1 MAINRPRSAQIND
14 VKQHFTVYPGSI
26 AGSEVYLSDINSYS
40 VTKTLGGAL
49 EESPA
54 YMVVPNK
61 GPYSLS
67 STSILNITI
76 PGINAGAA
84 VPVTIQSGDI
94 VWGKVPTNRL
104 VDRINSAFSA
114 YTSALVAANERGRV
128 SLTSVTASGL
138 LKGDSAYI
146 TLANNSNLLQYLGYA
161 NGTTTVTVTGA
172 GAYTRGVVTKGPLG
186 TGGRVLLKAISDIP
200 GQGTSSQNVTSDPSA
215 ADKISGGFGSRAT
228 ELKDILRNCTEVSF
242 SANYYADPGDG
253 GEVSGRFTPLND
265 GTDALRFETFRP
277 GQTKAFVQSGT
288 GGQSDFSALAAG
300 DRIIVSLMSTDTGG
314 TREYTYTWS
323 SAPTSVSDLVSMIN
337 SDYVTTSESYAQ
349 SVTSSGGP
357 FYLPA
362 GSFKV
367 QFGDSGTSITVV
379 IASGTYTVTS
389 LVVLVNNAI
398 TSQASG
404 QGTALPVSV
413 AINSKTGTP
422 AFIGFGIRSSSA
434 DHINTY
440 VKILTSDDGKLG
452 VLNGLGIKPG
462 RYGASYLVEPFG
474 SDEIRFVNNVRVS
487 GSSVMIRSTSD
498 PTTLTKL
505 GISVNAT
512 GLSSYAEEPI
522 EVSNSYFVFPEVM
535 SLGEIPAGADSIYN
549 SIQTRGVSK
558 PVPPNL
564 GLLSVANQASNS
576 TLNDGP
582 FDMLLHSLGVQS
594 INLGVNQT
602 SSTSGLLNSRLNTAT
617 NRSVEYTL
625 VHEARESD
633 LSYVCNRI
641 YIDGSQNLVITWNAQ
656 RIAGAMWQKDDSTLY
671 SYKTA
676 LPINSATYSYKAG
689 GSSTF
694 SDSSW
699 IPAATLGKFP
709 LNPDQALF
717 NVDGNATGLTDSD
730 NSVFM
735 NTNTGLS
742 ASDHVQLLNHL
753 APSVTNSHVR
763 TYQIGIGVAYTI
775 NASISITGAVTN
787 ITKDVVGA
795 SWVLFFLAGNNPGAS
810 GLSVWYDAD
819 ASENRVLTDYTK
831 VFDAGTDNFM
841 VGKPITGTNDMFTGA
856 GSLIDQS
863 LATGKTKLNFS
874 TVRNAA
880 TGTLIQQSFDT
891 GSGSL
896 GINTGFNMSFDGSV
910 WVKNGSVSFKTYEF
924 ATSGYPWGKYYH
936 AFPNGQSEPWE
947 YRSESIYDSQTQPRD
962 YITSYETDRPDKVF
976 SSKSVGVKDSRA
988 GADLGR
994 TTMFFGSSW
1003 GSPFDTTISGSPNS
1017 VYAVG
1022 PNTTF
1027 YEDEWHCIDETTQA
1041 GLVAYTPEGI
1051 KLLTHDG
1058 TGSAWASDA
1067 WKLRS
1072 EIIPDTSVLA
1082 RATFKATKAS
1092 MGDVT
1097 ITLESSY
1104 NVDTISSTDTY
1115 LLFLLFKT
1123 RPSETNTSYTIST
1136 TSYNTNPAV
1145 NTPIVYSVVPSD
1157 RTTLGF
1163 AFSICQTT
1171 LSSPGIKMMGL
1182 TDVFS
1187 DNFTNIILD
1196 VVCIGR

>member
-26 AGSEVYLSDINSYS
+26 AGSEVYLSDVNSYS

-128 SLTSVTASGL
+128 SLTSVTTSGL

-186 TGGRVLLKAISDIP
+186 TGGRVLLKAVSDIP
-200 GQGTSSQNVTSDPSA
+200 GQGTSSQYVTSDPSA
-215 ADKISGGFGSRAT
+215 ADKISGGFGSRTT

-265 GTDALRFETFRP
+265 GTDTLRFETFRP
-277 GQTKAFVQSGT
+277 GQAKAYVQSGT
-288 GGQSDFSALAAG
+288 GGQSDFSALAPG
-300 DRIIVSLMSTDTGG
+300 DHIIASLMSTDTGD

-323 SAPTSVSDLVSMIN
+323 SAPASVSDLVSMIN
-337 SDYVTTSESYAQ
+337 SDYVTTSGSYAQ
-349 SVTSSGGP
+349 AVTSSGGP

-367 QFGDSGTSITVV
+367 QFGDSGTSITVM
-379 IASGTYTVTS
+379 IASGTYTVSS

-422 AFIGFGIRSSSA
+422 AFTGLGIRSSSA

-440 VKILTSDDGKLG
+440 VKILTSDDGELG

-487 GSSVMIRSTSD
+487 GSSVTIRSTSD

-505 GISVNAT
+505 GILANAT

-576 TLNDGP
+576 TLNGGP
-582 FDMLLHSLGVQS
+582 LDMLLHSLGVQS

-602 SSTSGLLNSRLNTAT
+602 SSESGLLNSRLNTAT

-641 YIDGSQNLVITWNAQ
+641 YVDGSQNLVITWNAR
-656 RIAGAMWQKDDSTLY
+656 RIAEATWQKDDSTLY

-676 LPINSATYSYKAG
+676 LPINSATYSFNASG
-689 GSSTF
+689 VGAF
-694 SDSSW
+694 NDSSW
-699 IPAATLGKFP
+699 IPAATIGKFP
-709 LNPDQALF
+709 LSPGQALF
-717 NVDGNATGLTDSD
+717 NVDGNATGLTGSN
-730 NSVFM
+730 NSVFKNF
-735 NTNTGLS
+735 NTLLTGS
-742 ASDHVQLLNHL
+742 NNVQLLNQL
-753 APSVTNSHVR
+753 VSSVTNSQVR
-763 TYQIGIGVAYTI
+763 TYQIGYGVAYTI

-787 ITKDVVGA
+787 ITKDVAGG
-795 SWVLFFLAGNNPGAS
+795 SWVLLFLAGSSPGAS
-810 GLSVWYDAD
+810 GLSVWYDSD
-819 ASENRVLTDYTK
+819 TSTSRVLTDYVK
-831 VFDAGTDNFM
+831 VFVAGTDNFM
-841 VGKPITGTNDMFTGA
+841 VGKPITGTDAMFAGA

-863 LATGKTKLNFS
+863 LATGKTKLNL
-874 TVRNAA
+874 TTIRNATA
-880 TGTLIQQSFDT
+880 GTLIQQSFDT
-891 GSGSL
+891 VSVAL
-896 GINTGFNMSFDGSV
+896 GINTGFNISFDGTS
-910 WVKNGSVSFKTYEF
+910 WVKNGTTAFKTSEASSSAVPYLKQYF
-924 ATSGYPWGKYYH
+924 RYLSGDTNPW
-936 AFPNGQSEPWE
+936 
-947 YRSESIYDSQTQPRD
+947 IYGEDIISDNSSSPRRV
-962 YITSYETDRPDKVF
+962 ITSYQTDRSDRVF
-976 SSKSVGVKDSRA
+976 SSESVGVKASRT
-988 GADLGR
+988 GVELGR
-994 TTMFFGSSW
+994 TRMFFGSGW
-1003 GSPFDTTISGSPNS
+1003 GSPFNTAISSVNS

-1027 YEDEWHCIDETTQA
+1027 YEDEWHCDDETTQA
-1041 GLVAYTPEGI
+1041 SLVAYTPEGM
-1051 KLLTHDG
+1051 KLLTHEG
-1058 TGSAWASDA
+1058 TASSWSSND

-1072 EIIPDTSVLA
+1072 EIVPDNSVLA
-1082 RATFKATKAS
+1082 RATFKATKIAS
-1092 MGDVT
+1092 GNVV
-1097 ITLESSY
+1097 ITVESSY
-1104 NVDTISSTDTY
+1104 NVASIAYADTY
-1115 LLFLLFKT
+1115 ILLLMFG
-1123 RPSETNTSYTIST
+1123 RASETAKSYTIST
-1136 TSYNTNPAV
+1136 TSYNTDTSI
-1145 NTPIVYSVVPSD
+1145 NTPMVYSVVPSGRFD
-1157 RTTLGF
+1157 YGFTLGICRTTYNVS
-1163 AFSICQTT
+1163 AA
-1171 LSSPGIKMMGL
+1171 GIKMMGL
-1182 TDVFS
+1182 TAAFPDS
-1187 DNFTNIILD
+1187 FTDIILD